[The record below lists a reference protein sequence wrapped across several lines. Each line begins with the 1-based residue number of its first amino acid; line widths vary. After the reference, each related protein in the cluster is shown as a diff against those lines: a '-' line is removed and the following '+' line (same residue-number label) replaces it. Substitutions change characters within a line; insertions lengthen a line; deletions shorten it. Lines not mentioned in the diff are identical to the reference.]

1 MTIYQDNN
9 NNYNMKDFNIIIVED
24 VPLELKGT
32 EGIIKTDIPEAHI
45 IGTAPDEAS
54 YWKLMKQQLP
64 DLVLLDLGLGGST
77 TVGVEICRHT
87 KQSYPAVKVL
97 IFTGEILNEKL
108 WVDALDAGGD
118 GIILKS
124 GELLTRSDVASVM
137 DGKRLVFNQPIL
149 EKIVERFK
157 KSVDNE
163 LMRQEALINYDIDE
177 YDERFLRHLA
187 LGYTKDQITNL
198 RGMPFGV
205 KSLEKRQN
213 ELVQKL
219 FPNGNGGIGVNATRL
234 VVRALELR
242 ILDIDN
248 LHPDEE

>member
-1 MTIYQDNN
+1 
-9 NNYNMKDFNIIIVED
+9 MKDFNIIIVED

-32 EGIIKTDIPEAHI
+32 EGIIRNDIPEAHI
-45 IGTAPDEAS
+45 IGTADSEAAFR
-54 YWKLMKQQLP
+54 KLMKQQLP

-77 TVGVEICRHT
+77 TVGVEICRQT
-87 KQSYPAVKVL
+87 KEEHPEVKVL

-108 WVDALDAGGD
+108 WVDVLDAGCD
-118 GIILKS
+118 GIILKT

-157 KSVDNE
+157 RSVDNE
-163 LMRQEALINYDIDE
+163 LLRQEALVNYEIDE

-187 LGYTKDQITNL
+187 LGYTKEQITNL

-219 FPNGNGGIGVNATRL
+219 FPEGNGGMGVNATRL

-248 LHPDEE
+248 LHPDDD

>member
-1 MTIYQDNN
+1 MD
-9 NNYNMKDFNIIIVED
+9 KFKVIIVED

-32 EGIIKTDIPEAHI
+32 EGIIRNDIPEAEI
-45 IGTAPDEAS
+45 VGTAENETA
-54 YWKLMKQQLP
+54 YWRLMKNAAV

-77 TVGVEICRHT
+77 TVGVEICRQT
-87 KQSYPAVKVL
+87 KQTYPAVKVL

-108 WVDALDAGGD
+108 WVDVLDAGAD
-118 GIILKS
+118 GICLKS
-124 GELLTRSDVASVM
+124 GELLTRGDVAAVM
-137 DGKRLVFNQPIL
+137 SGKRMVFNQPIL
-149 EKIVERFK
+149 EKIVDRFK
-157 KSVDNE
+157 QDVGTR
-163 LMRQEALINYDIDE
+163 LLHQEALVDYEIDE

-187 LGYTKDQITNL
+187 LGYTKEQITNL

-219 FPNGNGGIGVNATRL
+219 FPGGNRGMGVNATRL

-248 LHPDEE
+248 LEADEE

>member
-1 MTIYQDNN
+1 
-9 NNYNMKDFNIIIVED
+9 MKDFNIIIVED

-108 WVDALDAGGD
+108 WVDALDAGCD

-157 KSVDNE
+157 KNVDNE